1 MGLISSAVEI
11 ASLRELRNKH
21 RAVGQSSL
29 PCFLSVRPN
38 LFQRLISS
46 NYFCFTCSV
55 EVLSEMGGAC
65 GRQGIY
71 EKCTQIL
78 VGKLERKKRRRWEDM
93 DLKGTGCGLYYQAQ
107 DMDQW
112 RVLVTTVSGCIRGG

>member
-1 MGLISSAVEI
+1 VSFITCTSHQTLLGLSNQGR
-11 ASLRELRNKH
+11 LH
-21 RAVGQSSL
+21 GQ
-29 PCFLSVRPN
+29 VMQHAWVN
-38 LFQRLISS
+38 
-46 NYFCFTCSV
+46 
-55 EVLSEMGGAC
+55 
-65 GRQGIY
+65 